1 MRERRHLADS
11 PPVSRARAKDPRERH
26 AAARAEDRLNRILAT
41 ALRRRGWTP
50 RVLGYAGYGG
60 EGWVR
65 VLGRVLATRPPDDD
79 GRSGSAGDDEDRD
92 GSETP
97 AAAALRDWTGP
108 LDRDQLRERALT
120 ALRGWRAFISAPVTG
135 VTVWVTVGD
144 QVHELV
150 SERGG
155 YIDARLPSDLPEGV
169 HHVHF
174 STEPPGR
181 ADPDERVGH
190 AVRAPVT
197 VIGADQRDGVVSDID
212 DTVMVT
218 SLPRPLIAAWN
229 TFVLHEQARSPVPG
243 MAELLNAVQKAHE
256 GAPVLYLSTGAWN
269 AAPTLTRFMVRH
281 GYPAGPLLL
290 TDWGPTNTGW
300 FRSGQEHKRAQLR
313 RLAEELPQVRWL
325 LVGDDG
331 QHDPEIYGEFAR
343 EHPENVRAIAIRQL
357 TAAEQVLSHV
367 LPVPVSAS
375 ARAEGI
381 DELREVRAPDGEGLA
396 HQLRQAGVP
405 LARRVWVS
413 PDEHVVDGAEDTAE
427 GEG

>member
-1 MRERRHLADS
+1 MRGRSHLADS
-11 PPVSRARAKDPRERH
+11 QPVSPAQPQHSRERH

-65 VLGRVLATRPPDDD
+65 VLGRVLATRPPEDDD
-79 GRSGSAGDDEDRD
+79 GRGGDDD
-92 GSETP
+92 ETP

-155 YIDARLPSDLPEGV
+155 YVDARLPSDLPEGV

-174 STEPPGR
+174 STQPPGR
-181 ADPDERVGH
+181 ADADERVGRI
-190 AVRAPVT
+190 VRAPVT
-197 VIGADQRDGVVSDID
+197 IIGSAQRDGVVSDID

-243 MAELLNAVQKAHE
+243 MADLLTSIVKAHE

-300 FRSGQEHKRAQLR
+300 FRSGQEHKRAALR

-343 EHPENVRAIAIRQL
+343 EHPEHVRAVAIRQL
-357 TAAEQVLSHV
+357 TAAEQVLSHA

-375 ARAEGI
+375 ARAAGI
-381 DELREVRAPDGEGLA
+381 DELREVRAPDGDGLA

-405 LARRVWVS
+405 LARRVWVA
-413 PDEHVVDGAEDTAE
+413 PEDTTDEEA
-427 GEG
+427 